1 MPSGCDAKRA
11 IIAGT
16 AFMKDKD
23 RKPSHEDKNG
33 YEPSGHHLTDRL
45 AQANR
50 PALSADAISRQ
61 GSRLHFALGAGDA
74 EMHPLYRFAQC

>member
-1 MPSGCDAKRA
+1 MPSQCDGGDAVA
-11 IIAGT
+11 AT
-16 AFMKDKD
+16 TFMKDKD

-50 PALSADAISRQ
+50 PALSADAISRHVP
-61 GSRLHFALGAGDA
+61 RHHLALGAGDA
-74 EMHPLYRFAQC
+74 EMHSLYRFAQC

>member
-50 PALSADAISRQ
+50 PALSADAISRHVP
-61 GSRLHFALGAGDA
+61 RHHLALGAGDA
-74 EMHPLYRFAQC
+74 EMHSLYRFAQC